1 MPAAFAFLPPD
12 TAHLIRYT
20 IPTMMATH
28 SAAISIIQITPM
40 APQPPP
46 NQCIASS
53 FGLHD
58 RPYVSPDDY
67 LPLP

>member
-1 MPAAFAFLPPD
+1 MPAALAFLPPD
-12 TAHLIRYT
+12 NADLIRYT

-46 NQCIASS
+46 NQCMTSS
-53 FGLHD
+53 FGTYD
-58 RPYVSPDDY
+58 RPYVSADDY